1 MNEVVIPLKIQG
13 IAQMKA
19 ELRELK
25 GELANATDPAQMA
38 ALAQQA
44 GVLTDKI
51 KDTNEAVKVFA
62 SGSKFEQVSNGL
74 GGIQSSLMSLD
85 FEEAAEKSKVFATAL
100 GGIGKADIAKSIG
113 GITNMLGTL
122 SKAFIKLGVTILMN
136 PIFLIVAAVVAII
149 AVVALVLKSFG
160 VLDDVMNA
168 MMMPINAVINGFKA
182 LTDWLGISSHAAD
195 DNAEKVKA
203 ANEKAAASYERTQ
216 NSAIQSIDRQIN
228 EAKSLGK
235 STFDLELQKTYI
247 VQFYAKQRQE
257 GLRQE
262 LAAQYARGA
271 NASKA
276 EIQALKDKLEVENQ
290 LILNAVSSRKVMY
303 NTQYMDGLKKDK
315 KGDVKIEEPKPFK
328 EPKQPN
334 PPKQPKQKDTG
345 GEEIQKEI
353 DKARQANLD
362 ATLDAITVE
371 KNAVEAKYAELIAK
385 AVKYKKD
392 TSELEILRMNEIN
405 NINLKDAEAK
415 QKVIDEAKEKA
426 KEDAAAAIKLEDE
439 KYLEI
444 QRLTAAN
451 EQDKVKQLILTAD
464 YEKAVLL
471 AAFDEKVALLKEG
484 DPLLKQL
491 KTELETSLAD
501 ITKDAK
507 DKELAIVKETEEK
520 KRAEQ
525 LKTADAALDYAGQS
539 LSAIEGITNLAMENK
554 LKKVKKGSKEE
565 EALLRKQFQ
574 LNKSMQLAGAIVDA
588 GKAITASLASSP
600 IAIGP
605 VPNPAGIASLAF
617 AAVTSA
623 TNIAKIASTT
633 FTSGTAPSTNTP
645 TPSTTAVAP
654 SGGPSLFGQANTGSQ
669 VNAGGGSNNITV
681 TAVVSET
688 EITASQNHIN
698 NIQNNSVL

>member
-1 MNEVVIPLKIQG
+1 MNEVTIPLKIQG

-100 GGIGKADIAKSIG
+100 GSISKSDITKSLTGLTSTIGTMGKAF
-113 GITNMLGTL
+113 L
-122 SKAFIKLGVTILMN
+122 KLGAQILVN
-136 PIFLIVAAVVAII
+136 PFFYIPIIIVAIVAAI
-149 AVVALVLKSFG
+149 ALVLNSFG
-160 VLDDVMNA
+160 VLDDVLDALMAPVNA
-168 MMMPINAVINGFKA
+168 LIQEFKN
-182 LTDWLGISSHAAD
+182 LTDWLGLTQYAAEESAAKSAKAYED
-195 DNAEKVKA
+195 GAVKI
-203 ANEKAAASYERTQ
+203 NEATDLAT
-216 NSAIQSIDRQIN
+216 SAIDRQIA
-228 EAKSLGK
+228 EQKALGK
-235 STFDLELQKTYI
+235 NTYDLEVKRTYI
-247 VQFYAKQRQE
+247 VQWGANNRLKLAREAYYK
-257 GLRQE
+257 E
-262 LAAQYARGA
+262 LALGDAVDQEKLKKLKAQIA
-271 NASKA
+271 A
-276 EIQALKDKLEVENQ
+276 EDKL
-290 LILNAVSSRKVMY
+290 IKDSKSSRQVLINTKETEDNKPKKVE
-303 NTQYMDGLKKDK
+303 KPKA
-315 KGDVKIEEPKPFK
+315 EPKPK
-328 EPKQPN
+328 EKPAPKA
-334 PPKQPKQKDTG
+334 KDTG
-345 GEEIQKEI
+345 GAEIQKEI

-371 KNAVEAKYAELIAK
+371 KNAVEAKYTELIAK
-385 AVKYKKD
+385 AVKYKKNS
-392 TSELEILRMNEIN
+392 SELEILKMNEIN

-426 KEDAAAAIKLEDE
+426 KTDTAAAIKLEDE

-501 ITKDAK
+501 ITKEAK
-507 DKELAIVKETEEK
+507 DKEVAIVKEAEEK

-539 LSAIEGITNLAMENK
+539 ISAIEGIANLAMENK

-565 EALLRKQFQ
+565 EALLKKQFQ

-605 VPNPAGIASLAF
+605 IPNPAGIASLAF

-633 FTSGTAPSTNTP
+633 FTSGTAPSTDTP
-645 TPSTTAVAP
+645 PSITAVAP
-654 SGGPSLFGQANTGSQ
+654 SGGPNLFGQANTGSQ
-669 VNAGGGSNNITV
+669 VNAGGGTNNITV

>member
-25 GELANATDPAQMA
+25 GELANATDTATMTR
-38 ALAQQA
+38 LAEKA
-44 GVLTDKI
+44 GELTDKI
-51 KDTNEAVKVFA
+51 RDANDAVKVFA
-62 SGSKFEQVSNGL
+62 SGSKFEQVRNGIS
-74 GGIQSSLMSLD
+74 GIAESLASLD
-85 FEEAAEKSKVFATAL
+85 FEEAATKSLVFASAL
-100 GGIGKADIAKSIG
+100 ATINKADIAKSIM
-113 GITNMLGTL
+113 GIVSTVNTL

-149 AVVALVLKSFG
+149 AVIALVLNSFG
-160 VLDDVMNA
+160 VLDDVIDALMA
-168 MMMPINAVINGFKA
+168 PIYILIQGFKDM
-182 LTDWLGISSHAAD
+182 TDWLGLTAYAAEES
-195 DNAEKVKA
+195 AAKSAKA
-203 ANEKAAASYERTQ
+203 YEDGAVRINEATDLAT
-216 NSAIQSIDRQIN
+216 SAIDRQIA
-228 EAKSLGK
+228 EQKALGK
-235 STFDLELQKTYI
+235 NTYDLEVKRTYI
-247 VQFYAKQRQE
+247 VQWAANNRLKLAREAYYK
-257 GLRQE
+257 E
-262 LAAQYARGA
+262 LALGDAADQEKLKKLKAQIAAEDKLIKDSKSGRQVLI
-271 NASKA
+271 NTKFTEDNKPKKVDKPKA
-276 EIQALKDKLEVENQ
+276 EAK
-290 LILNAVSSRKVMY
+290 
-303 NTQYMDGLKKDK
+303 
-315 KGDVKIEEPKPFK
+315 PKATK
-328 EPKQPN
+328 EKPAPKA
-334 PPKQPKQKDTG
+334 KDTG

-362 ATLDAITVE
+362 STLDAITVE
-371 KNAVEAKYAELIAK
+371 KNAVEAKYTDLLAK

-392 TSELEILRMNEIN
+392 TSDLEILKKNEIN

-426 KEDAAAAIKLEDE
+426 KVDAAAAIKLEDE

-451 EQDKVKQLILTAD
+451 EKDKVKQLILTAD

-491 KTELETSLAD
+491 KTELETSLAN

-539 LSAIEGITNLAMENK
+539 ISAIEGITNLAMENK

-565 EALLRKQFQ
+565 EALLKKQFQ

-605 VPNPAGIASLAF
+605 IPNPAGIASLAF

-654 SGGPSLFGQANTGSQ
+654 SGGPNLFGQANTGSQ
-669 VNAGGGSNNITV
+669 VNAGGGTGQNITV
-681 TAVVSET
+681 TAIVSET

>member
-25 GELANATDPAQMA
+25 GELANATDPTQMA

-100 GGIGKADIAKSIG
+100 GTIGKADISKAIG
-113 GITNMLGTL
+113 GITSMIGTL

-149 AVVALVLKSFG
+149 AVIALVLDSFG
-160 VLDDVMNA
+160 VLDDVLDALMAPVNA
-168 MMMPINAVINGFKA
+168 LIQGFKD
-182 LTDWLGISSHAAD
+182 LTDWLGLTQHAAEES
-195 DNAEKVKA
+195 AEKSAKAYEKGSVKI
-203 ANEKAAASYERTQ
+203 NEATDLAT
-216 NSAIQSIDRQIN
+216 SAIDRQIA
-228 EAKSLGK
+228 EQKALGK
-235 STFDLELQKTYI
+235 NTYDLEVKRTYI
-247 VQFYAKQRQE
+247 VQWAANERLKLARAAYYK
-257 GLRQE
+257 E
-262 LAAQYARGA
+262 LALGDEADQEKLRKLKAQIA
-271 NASKA
+271 A
-276 EIQALKDKLEVENQ
+276 ENK
-290 LILNAVSSRKVMY
+290 LILDSKSGRQVLINTKVTAE
-303 NTQYMDGLKKDK
+303 NKP
-315 KGDVKIEEPKPFK
+315 VKEPKAPREPKPA
-328 EPKQPN
+328 
-334 PPKQPKQKDTG
+334 KQPKPKDTG
-345 GEEIQKEI
+345 GDEIQKEI
-353 DKARQANLD
+353 DKARQANID

-371 KNAVEAKYAELIAK
+371 TNAVEAKYAELIAK

-392 TSELEILRMNEIN
+392 TNELEILKMNELN
-405 NINLKDAEAK
+405 NIRYRE
-415 QKVIDEAKEKA
+415 KEKNEADA
-426 KEDAAAAIKLEDE
+426 KAKTEKDKADAAAAIKLEDE

-451 EQDKVKQLILTAD
+451 EQDKVKQLALTAD

-471 AAFDEKVALLKEG
+471 AAFDEKVALMKEG

-491 KTELETSLAD
+491 KTELETSLAN
-501 ITKDAK
+501 ITKEAK

-539 LSAIEGITNLAMENK
+539 ISAIEGITNLAMDNK

-565 EALLRKQFQ
+565 EALLKKQFQ

-633 FTSGTAPSTNTP
+633 FTSGTTPSTDTP
-645 TPSTTAVAP
+645 TPSITAVAP
-654 SGGPSLFGQANTGSQ
+654 SGPSLFGQANTGSQ

-681 TAVVSET
+681 TAIVSET

>member
-51 KDTNEAVKVFA
+51 KDTNEAVKVFS

-100 GGIGKADIAKSIG
+100 GTIGKADIAKSIS
-113 GITNMLGTL
+113 GITSMIGTL
-122 SKAFIKLGVTILMN
+122 SKSFIKLGVTILMN

-149 AVVALVLKSFG
+149 AVIALVLDSFG
-160 VLDDVMNA
+160 LLDDVLSFIMA
-168 MMMPINAVINGFKA
+168 PINALIDGFKA
-182 LTDWLGISSHAAD
+182 LTDWLGLTQYAAEEA
-195 DNAEKVKA
+195 AEKSAKA
-203 ANEKAAASYERTQ
+203 LEDGSERINNATDVVT
-216 NSAIQSIDRQIN
+216 SALDRQIA
-228 EAKSLGK
+228 EQQALGK
-235 STFDLELQKTYI
+235 NTYYLEIKRTQI
-247 VQFYAKQRQE
+247 VEAAAAERLRLARKAYRDQLALGDDADQE
-257 GLRQE
+257 KLKKMR
-262 LAAQYARGA
+262 AQIR
-271 NASKA
+271 
-276 EIQALKDKLEVENQ
+276 EENK
-290 LILNAVSSRKVMY
+290 LILDSISGRKVLV
-303 NTQYMDGLKKDK
+303 NTKATKEKEDKEKKDK
-315 KGDVKIEEPKPFK
+315 PKAEPKAKPT
-328 EPKQPN
+328 PKA
-334 PPKQPKQKDTG
+334 KDTG
-345 GEEIQKEI
+345 GDEIQKEI
-353 DKARQANLD
+353 DKAREANLN

-371 KNAVEAKYAELIAK
+371 KNAVEAKYAELLTKAK
-385 AVKYKKD
+385 KYGKD

-405 NINLKDAEAK
+405 NIDLKERDKKNADDKAAVAAKKAE
-415 QKVIDEAKEKA
+415 V
-426 KEDAAAAIKLEDE
+426 AAAIKLEDE

-444 QRLTAAN
+444 QRITAAN
-451 EQDKVKQLILTAD
+451 EKDKVKQLILTAD

-491 KTELETSLAD
+491 KTELETSLAN

-539 LSAIEGITNLAMENK
+539 ISAIEGITNLAMENK

-565 EALLRKQFQ
+565 EALLKKQFQ

-605 VPNPAGIASLAF
+605 IPNPAGIASLAF

-633 FTSGTAPSTNTP
+633 FTSSTNSSSNP

-654 SGGPSLFGQANTGSQ
+654 SGGPNLFGQANTGSQ
-669 VNAGGGSNNITV
+669 VNAGGGTNNITV

-688 EITASQNHIN
+688 EITSSQNHIN

>member
-25 GELANATDPAQMA
+25 GSIASATDPAQMT

-44 GVLTDKI
+44 GVLSDRI
-51 KDTNEAVKVFA
+51 KDANEAVSVFA

-100 GGIGKADIAKSIG
+100 GGIGKADIGKAIG
-113 GITNMLGTL
+113 GITSMIGTL
-122 SKAFIKLGVTILMN
+122 SKAFIKLGITILMN

-149 AVVALVLKSFG
+149 AVIALVLKSFG
-160 VLDDVMNA
+160 VLDDVINA
-168 MMMPINAVINGFKA
+168 MMMPINALIAGFKA
-182 LTDWLGISSHAAD
+182 LTDWLGLTQYAAEES
-195 DNAEKVKA
+195 AAKSAKA
-203 ANEKAAASYERTQ
+203 YEEGSKKINEATDVVT
-216 NSAIQSIDRQIN
+216 SALDRQIA
-228 EAKSLGK
+228 EQKALGK
-235 STFDLELQKTYI
+235 NTYDLEVKRTYI
-247 VQFYAKQRQE
+247 VQWGANERLKLARAAYFK
-257 GLRQE
+257 E
-262 LAAQYARGA
+262 LALGGEADQKKLA
-271 NASKA
+271 
-276 EIQALKDKLEVENQ
+276 ALKAQIAAENK
-290 LILNAVSSRKVMY
+290 LILDSKSGRQVLI
-303 NTQYMDGLKKDK
+303 NTKETADNKPKPMPKPKP
-315 KGDVKIEEPKPFK
+315 EPKPK
-328 EPKQPN
+328 REPKA
-334 PPKQPKQKDTG
+334 KDTG
-345 GEEIQKEI
+345 GDEIQKEI
-353 DKARQANLD
+353 DKARQANID

-371 KNAVEAKYAELIAK
+371 KNAVEAKYIDLIAK
-385 AVKYKKD
+385 AKKYKKD
-392 TSELEILRMNEIN
+392 TNDLEILRLNELN
-405 NINLKDAEAK
+405 NINKKEEEKKDADKKTE
-415 QKVIDEAKEKA
+415 DEAKKA
-426 KEDAAAAIKLEDE
+426 EIAAKKVEVAEAIKLEDA

-444 QRLTAAN
+444 QRLIAAN

-491 KTELETSLAD
+491 KIELETSLAN

-507 DKELAIVKETEEK
+507 DKEVAIVKEAEEK

-539 LSAIEGITNLAMENK
+539 ISAIEGITNLAMENK

-565 EALLRKQFQ
+565 EALLKKQFQ

-605 VPNPAGIASLAF
+605 IPNPAGIASLAF

-669 VNAGGGSNNITV
+669 VNAGGGTNNITV
-681 TAVVSET
+681 TAIVSET

>member
-100 GGIGKADIAKSIG
+100 GTIGKADISKAIS
-113 GITNMLGTL
+113 GITTMIGTL

-149 AVVALVLKSFG
+149 AVIALVLDSFG
-160 VLDDVMNA
+160 VLDDVINFLMI
-168 MMMPINAVINGFKA
+168 PINALIQGFKN
-182 LTDWLGISSHAAD
+182 LTDWLGLTQHAAEES
-195 DNAEKVKA
+195 AEKSAKA
-203 ANEKAAASYERTQ
+203 YEEGSAKINEATDLAT
-216 NSAIQSIDRQIN
+216 SAIDRQIA
-228 EAKSLGK
+228 EQKALGK
-235 STFDLELQKTYI
+235 NTYDLEVKRTYI
-247 VQFYAKQRQE
+247 VQWAANERLKLARVAYYR
-257 GLRQE
+257 E
-262 LAAQYARGA
+262 LALGDEADQEKLKKLRAQIA
-271 NASKA
+271 A
-276 EIQALKDKLEVENQ
+276 ENK
-290 LILNAVSSRKVMY
+290 LILDSKSGRQVLI
-303 NTQYMDGLKKDK
+303 NTKLTEENKP
-315 KGDVKIEEPKPFK
+315 VKEPKAPREPKPA
-328 EPKQPN
+328 
-334 PPKQPKQKDTG
+334 KQPKAKDTG
-345 GEEIQKEI
+345 GDEIQKEI
-353 DKARQANLD
+353 DKARQANID

-371 KNAVEAKYAELIAK
+371 KNAVEAKYTDLIAK

-392 TSELEILRMNEIN
+392 TKELEILKMNELN
-405 NINLKDAEAK
+405 NINLKDAAAK
-415 QKVIDEAKEKA
+415 QVIEDAKKEKA
-426 KEDAAAAIKLEDE
+426 KTDAAEAIKLEDA

-444 QRLTAAN
+444 KKITAAN
-451 EQDKVKQLILTAD
+451 EQDKVKQLALNAD
-464 YEKAVLL
+464 YEISVLQ
-471 AAFDEKVALLKEG
+471 AAYDEKVANLKEG
-484 DPLLKQL
+484 DALLIQL
-491 KTELETSLAD
+491 TKELSTSTAQ
-501 ITKDAK
+501 ITKEAK
-507 DKELAIVKETEEK
+507 DKEVEIVKEAEEK

-525 LKTADAALDYAGQS
+525 FKTADAALDYASQS
-539 LSAIEGITNLAMENK
+539 ISAIEGITNLAMENK

-565 EALLRKQFQ
+565 EALLKKQFQ

-605 VPNPAGIASLAF
+605 IPNPAGIASLAF

-633 FTSGTAPSTNTP
+633 FTSGT
-645 TPSTTAVAP
+645 TPSTDTPPPSITAVAP
-654 SGGPSLFGQANTGSQ
+654 SGAPNLFGQANTGSQ
-669 VNAGGGSNNITV
+669 VNAGDSTSNNITV

>member
-1 MNEVVIPLKIQG
+1 MNEVVIPLKLSG
-13 IAQMKA
+13 VAALKA
-19 ELRELK
+19 ELKDLK
-25 GELANATDPAQMA
+25 NQMA
-38 ALAQQA
+38 DAANPEAFTALADRA
-44 GVLTDKI
+44 GDVTKKI
-51 KDTNEAVKVFA
+51 NSINSAVSEFKR
-62 SGSKFEQVSNGL
+62 GSNLDQVSASFERMSQAIMYMDFSAAAKESANFKQAIGALKPEDLTKKFKDFATTIKNL
-74 GGIQSSLMSLD
+74 GG
-85 FEEAAEKSKVFATAL
+85 
-100 GGIGKADIAKSIG
+100 
-113 GITNMLGTL
+113 
-122 SKAFIKLGVTILMN
+122 AFLKLGMTILMN

-149 AVVALVLKSFG
+149 AVIALVLKSFG
-160 VLDDVMNA
+160 VLDDVIDTLMIPVNA
-168 MMMPINAVINGFKA
+168 LIQGFKD
-182 LTDWLGISSHAAD
+182 LTDWLGLTQYAAEES
-195 DNAEKVKA
+195 AEKSAKA
-203 ANEKAAASYERTQ
+203 FEEGSVRINEATDL
-216 NSAIQSIDRQIN
+216 NTSALDRQIA
-228 EAKSLGK
+228 EQKALGK
-235 STFDLELQKTYI
+235 NTFDLEVKRTWI
-247 VQFYAKQRQE
+247 VQWGAKQRLQLARE
-257 GLRQE
+257 AYYKE
-262 LAAQYARGA
+262 LALGDAVDQEKLKKLKAQIAEENKLILDSKSGRQVLL
-271 NASKA
+271 NAKFTEDNKPKKVEKPKA
-276 EIQALKDKLEVENQ
+276 ETKA
-290 LILNAVSSRKVMY
+290 
-303 NTQYMDGLKKDK
+303 
-315 KGDVKIEEPKPFK
+315 PKAKPA
-328 EPKQPN
+328 PKA
-334 PPKQPKQKDTG
+334 KDTG

-371 KNAVEAKYAELIAK
+371 KNAVEAKYADLIAK
-385 AVKYKKD
+385 AKKYKKD
-392 TSELEILRMNEIN
+392 TSELEILKMNELN
-405 NINLKDAEAK
+405 NINVKERDRIDADIKAK
-415 QKVIDEAKEKA
+415 DEAKKA
-426 KEDAAAAIKLEDE
+426 EVAAKKAEVAAAIKLEDE

-451 EQDKVKQLILTAD
+451 EKDKVKQLILTAD

-491 KTELETSLAD
+491 KTELETSLAN
-501 ITKDAK
+501 ITKEAK

-539 LSAIEGITNLAMENK
+539 ISAIEGITNLAMENK

-565 EALLRKQFQ
+565 EALLKKQFQ

-605 VPNPAGIASLAF
+605 IPNPAGIASLAF

-654 SGGPSLFGQANTGSQ
+654 SGGPNLFGQANTGSQ
-669 VNAGGGSNNITV
+669 VNAGGSTNNITV
-681 TAVVSET
+681 TAIVSET

>member
-44 GVLTDKI
+44 GVLSDKI

-85 FEEAAEKSKVFATAL
+85 FEEAAEKSKTFASAL
-100 GGIGKADIAKSIG
+100 GTIGKADIAKSIS
-113 GITNMLGTL
+113 GITSMLGTL

-149 AVVALVLKSFG
+149 AVIALVLDSFG
-160 VLDDVMNA
+160 LLDDVLSFIMT
-168 MMMPINAVINGFKA
+168 PINALIDGFKA
-182 LTDWLGISSHAAD
+182 LTDWLGLTQYAAEEA
-195 DNAEKVKA
+195 AEKSAKA
-203 ANEKAAASYERTQ
+203 FEEGSERINEATDL
-216 NSAIQSIDRQIN
+216 NTSAIDRQIA
-228 EAKSLGK
+228 EQKALGK
-235 STFDLELQKTYI
+235 NTYDLEVKRTWI
-247 VQFYAKQRQE
+247 VQWGASQRLQ
-257 GLRQE
+257 LARDAYSKE
-262 LAAQYARGA
+262 LALGDSADQEKLKKLKAQIA
-271 NASKA
+271 A
-276 EIQALKDKLEVENQ
+276 ENK
-290 LILNAVSSRKVMY
+290 LILDSKSNRQVLI
-303 NTQYMDGLKKDK
+303 NTKFTEDNKPKKEEK
-315 KGDVKIEEPKPFK
+315 PKTVKESKPARTPKA
-328 EPKQPN
+328 
-334 PPKQPKQKDTG
+334 KDTG
-345 GEEIQKEI
+345 GDEIQKEI
-353 DKARQANLD
+353 DKARQANID

-371 KNAVEAKYAELIAK
+371 KNAVEAKYADLIAK

-392 TSELEILRMNEIN
+392 TNELEILRMNEIN
-405 NINLKDAEAK
+405 NINNKEAERIRLEKEAK
-415 QKVIDEAKEKA
+415 DKKD
-426 KEDAAAAIKLEDE
+426 KEDVAAAIKLEDE

-501 ITKDAK
+501 ITKEAK
-507 DKELAIVKETEEK
+507 DKELAIVKEAEEK

-539 LSAIEGITNLAMENK
+539 ISAIEGITNLAMENK

-565 EALLRKQFQ
+565 EALLKKQFQ

-654 SGGPSLFGQANTGSQ
+654 SGPSLFGQANTGSQ
-669 VNAGGGSNNITV
+669 VNAGGGTNNITV
-681 TAVVSET
+681 KAVVSET
-688 EITASQNHIN
+688 EITSSQNHIN

>member
-25 GELANATDPAQMA
+25 GELANATDPAQMV

-44 GVLTDKI
+44 GVLTDRI
-51 KDTNEAVKVFA
+51 NDANEAISVFA

-74 GGIQSSLMSLD
+74 GGIKSSLMSLD
-85 FEEAAEKSKVFATAL
+85 FEEAAEKSEVFATAL
-100 GGIGKADIAKSIG
+100 GSIGKVDIAKSIS
-113 GITNMLGTL
+113 GITSMLGTL

-149 AVVALVLKSFG
+149 AVVALVLDSFG
-160 VLDDVMNA
+160 YLDDVIDALMIPVNA
-168 MMMPINAVINGFKA
+168 LIQGFKD
-182 LTDWLGISSHAAD
+182 LTDWLGLTQYAAEES
-195 DNAEKVKA
+195 AEKSAKA
-203 ANEKAAASYERTQ
+203 FEEGSVRINEATDL
-216 NSAIQSIDRQIN
+216 NTSALDRQIA
-228 EAKSLGK
+228 EQKALGK
-235 STFDLELQKTYI
+235 NTFDLEVKRTWI
-247 VQFYAKQRQE
+247 VQWGAKQRLQLARE
-257 GLRQE
+257 AYYKE
-262 LAAQYARGA
+262 LALGDAADQEKLKKLKAQIA
-271 NASKA
+271 A
-276 EIQALKDKLEVENQ
+276 ENK
-290 LILNAVSSRKVMY
+290 LILDSKSSRQVLL
-303 NTQYMDGLKKDK
+303 NTKFTEDNKPKKEEK
-315 KGDVKIEEPKPFK
+315 PKTVKEPKAPREPKPAK
-328 EPKQPN
+328 TPKP
-334 PPKQPKQKDTG
+334 KDTG
-345 GEEIQKEI
+345 GDEIQKEI

-385 AVKYKKD
+385 AKKYGKD
-392 TSELEILRMNEIN
+392 TNELEILRMNEIN
-405 NINLKDAEAK
+405 NINLKEAERIRLENDAK
-415 QKVIDEAKEKA
+415 ILKA

-451 EQDKVKQLILTAD
+451 EKDKVKQLILTAD

-491 KTELETSLAD
+491 KIELETSLAN

-525 LKTADAALDYAGQS
+525 LKTAEASLNYAGQS
-539 LSAIEGITNLAMENK
+539 ISAIEGITNLAMDNK

-565 EALLRKQFQ
+565 EALLKKQFQ

-588 GKAITASLASSP
+588 GKAITATLSASP
-600 IAIGP
+600 LTVLG
-605 VPNPAGIASLAF
+605 VPNPGAIAALAF
-617 AAVTSA
+617 TAVTSA

-633 FTSGTAPSTNTP
+633 FTSSTNSSSNP

-669 VNAGGGSNNITV
+669 VNAGGGTNNITV

-698 NIQNNSVL
+698 NIKNNSVL

>member
-25 GELANATDPAQMA
+25 GELANATDTATMSR
-38 ALAQQA
+38 LAEKA
-44 GVLTDKI
+44 GELTDKI
-51 KDTNEAVKVFA
+51 NDANDAVNVFA
-62 SGSKFEQVSNGL
+62 TGSKFERIANSFA
-74 GGIQSSLMSLD
+74 GIRSSIASLD
-85 FEEAAEKSKVFATAL
+85 FEEAAAKALVFSAALATVNIEDVKK
-100 GGIGKADIAKSIG
+100 GFKNFTD
-113 GITNMLGTL
+113 MLGTL
-122 SKAFIKLGVTILMN
+122 GKAFAKLGKTILMH
-136 PIFLIVAAVVAII
+136 PIFLVVAVVAAII
-149 AVVALVLKSFG
+149 AVVALVLESFG
-160 VLDDVMNA
+160 YLDDVIAALMIPVNA
-168 MMMPINAVINGFKA
+168 LIQGFKD
-182 LTDWLGISSHAAD
+182 LTDWLGLTQYAAED
-195 DNAEKVKA
+195 SAAKSAKA
-203 ANEKAAASYERTQ
+203 YEEGSVRINEATDVVT
-216 NSAIQSIDRQIN
+216 SALDRQIA
-228 EAKSLGK
+228 EQKALGK
-235 STFDLELQKTYI
+235 NTYDLEVKRTYI
-247 VQFYAKQRQE
+247 VQWAANNRLKLAREAYYK
-257 GLRQE
+257 E
-262 LAAQYARGA
+262 LALGDEADQEKLKKLKAQIA
-271 NASKA
+271 A
-276 EIQALKDKLEVENQ
+276 EDKLIKDSKSGRQVLINTKLTEEN
-290 LILNAVSSRKVMY
+290 KP
-303 NTQYMDGLKKDK
+303 KKIDK
-315 KGDVKIEEPKPFK
+315 PKAEPKPKAAPK
-328 EPKQPN
+328 EKA
-334 PPKQPKQKDTG
+334 PPKAKDTG
-345 GEEIQKEI
+345 GDEIQKEI

-371 KNAVEAKYAELIAK
+371 KNAVEAKYAELLAK
-385 AVKYKKD
+385 AKKYKKD
-392 TSELEILRMNEIN
+392 TNELEILRLNELN
-405 NINLKDAEAK
+405 NIDLKDAAAK
-415 QKVIDEAKEKA
+415 QVIEDAKKEKA
-426 KEDAAAAIKLEDE
+426 KTDAAAAIKLEDA

-444 QRLTAAN
+444 QKLTAAN
-451 EQDKVKQLILTAD
+451 EQNKIKQLGLTAD

-491 KTELETSLAD
+491 KTELETSLAN

-507 DKELAIVKETEEK
+507 DKEVAIVKEAEEK

-539 LSAIEGITNLAMENK
+539 ISAIEGITNLAMENK

-565 EALLRKQFQ
+565 EALLKKQFQ

-605 VPNPAGIASLAF
+605 IPNPAGIASLAF

-633 FTSGTAPSTNTP
+633 FTSSTNSSSNP

-654 SGGPSLFGQANTGSQ
+654 SGGPNLFGQANTGSQ
-669 VNAGGGSNNITV
+669 VNAGGGTGQNITV
-681 TAVVSET
+681 TAIVSET

>member
-51 KDTNEAVKVFA
+51 KDTNEAVKVFS

-100 GGIGKADIAKSIG
+100 GTIGKADIAKSIS
-113 GITNMLGTL
+113 GISSMIGTL
-122 SKAFIKLGVTILMN
+122 SKSFIKLGVTILMN

-149 AVVALVLKSFG
+149 AVIALVLDSFG
-160 VLDDVMNA
+160 LLDDVLSFIMA
-168 MMMPINAVINGFKA
+168 PINALIDGFKA
-182 LTDWLGISSHAAD
+182 LTDWLGLTQYAAEEA
-195 DNAEKVKA
+195 AEKSAKA
-203 ANEKAAASYERTQ
+203 LEDGSERINNATDVVT
-216 NSAIQSIDRQIN
+216 SALDRQIA
-228 EAKSLGK
+228 EQQALGK
-235 STFDLELQKTYI
+235 NTYYLEIKRTQI
-247 VQFYAKQRQE
+247 VEAAAAERLRLARKAYRDQLALGDDADQE
-257 GLRQE
+257 KLKKMR
-262 LAAQYARGA
+262 AQIR
-271 NASKA
+271 
-276 EIQALKDKLEVENQ
+276 EENK
-290 LILNAVSSRKVMY
+290 LILDSISGRKVLV
-303 NTQYMDGLKKDK
+303 NTKATKEKEDKEKKDK
-315 KGDVKIEEPKPFK
+315 PKAEPKAKPT
-328 EPKQPN
+328 PKA
-334 PPKQPKQKDTG
+334 KDTG
-345 GEEIQKEI
+345 GDEIQKEI
-353 DKARQANLD
+353 DKAREANLN

-385 AVKYKKD
+385 AKKYGKD

-405 NINLKDAEAK
+405 NINLKDAADIK
-415 QKVIDEAKEKA
+415 S
-426 KEDAAAAIKLEDE
+426 KEDAKKAKVKEDTAAAIKLEDE

-444 QRLTAAN
+444 QRITAAN
-451 EQDKVKQLILTAD
+451 EKDKVKQLILTAD

-491 KTELETSLAD
+491 KTELETSLAN
-501 ITKDAK
+501 ITKEAK

-525 LKTADAALDYAGQS
+525 LKTADAALNYATQS
-539 LSAIEGITNLAMENK
+539 LSAIEGISNLAMENK

-605 VPNPAGIASLAF
+605 IPNPAGIASLAF

-633 FTSGTAPSTNTP
+633 FTSSTDSSSTP

-654 SGGPSLFGQANTGSQ
+654 SGGPNLFGQANTGSQ

-688 EITASQNHIN
+688 EITSSQNHIN

>member
-100 GGIGKADIAKSIG
+100 GTIGKADISKAIG
-113 GITNMLGTL
+113 GITTMIGTL

-149 AVVALVLKSFG
+149 AVIALVLDSFG
-160 VLDDVMNA
+160 VLDDVLNA
-168 MMMPINAVINGFKA
+168 LMAPVNALIQGFKN
-182 LTDWLGISSHAAD
+182 LTDWLGLTQHAAEES
-195 DNAEKVKA
+195 AEKSAKAYEEGSVKI
-203 ANEKAAASYERTQ
+203 NEATDLAT
-216 NSAIQSIDRQIN
+216 SAIDRQIA
-228 EAKSLGK
+228 EQKALGK
-235 STFDLELQKTYI
+235 NTYDLEVKRTYI
-247 VQFYAKQRQE
+247 VQWAANERLKLARAAYYR
-257 GLRQE
+257 E
-262 LAAQYARGA
+262 LALGDEADREKLKKLRAQIA
-271 NASKA
+271 A
-276 EIQALKDKLEVENQ
+276 ENK
-290 LILNAVSSRKVMY
+290 LILDSKSGRQVLI
-303 NTQYMDGLKKDK
+303 NTKLTDDNKPVRDK
-315 KGDVKIEEPKPFK
+315 PVRDKPVR
-328 EPKQPN
+328 
-334 PPKQPKQKDTG
+334 QPKAKDTG
-345 GEEIQKEI
+345 GDEIQKEI
-353 DKARQANLD
+353 DKARQANID

-371 KNAVEAKYAELIAK
+371 KNAVEAKYAELLAK

-392 TSELEILRMNEIN
+392 TKELEIAKLNEIK
-405 NINLKDAEAK
+405 NIDKKKEAAD
-415 QKVIDEAKEKA
+415 KVIEDAKTEKA
-426 KEDAAAAIKLEDE
+426 KTDAAAAIKLEDE

-444 QRLTAAN
+444 KKITAAN
-451 EQDKVKQLILTAD
+451 EQDKVKQLALNAD
-464 YEKAVLL
+464 YEISVLQ
-471 AAFDEKVALLKEG
+471 AAYDEKVANLKEG
-484 DPLLKQL
+484 DALLIQL
-491 KTELETSLAD
+491 TKELSTSTAQ
-501 ITKDAK
+501 ITKEAK
-507 DKELAIVKETEEK
+507 DKEVEIVKEAEEK

-525 LKTADAALDYAGQS
+525 FKTANAALDYAGQS
-539 LSAIEGITNLAMENK
+539 ISAIEGITNLAMDNK

-565 EALLRKQFQ
+565 EALLKKQFQ

-588 GKAITASLASSP
+588 GKAITASLSASP
-600 IAIGP
+600 LTVLG
-605 VPNPAGIASLAF
+605 VPNPGAIAALAF
-617 AAVTSA
+617 TAVTSA

-633 FTSGTAPSTNTP
+633 FTSGTTPSTDTP
-645 TPSTTAVAP
+645 TPSITAVAP

-669 VNAGGGSNNITV
+669 VNAGGGTNNITV
-681 TAVVSET
+681 TAIVSET

-698 NIQNNSVL
+698 NIQQNSVL

>member
-44 GVLTDKI
+44 GVLTDRI

-100 GGIGKADIAKSIG
+100 GTIGKADISKAIG
-113 GITNMLGTL
+113 GITSMIGTL

-149 AVVALVLKSFG
+149 AVIALVLDSFG
-160 VLDDVMNA
+160 VLDDVLDALMAPVNA
-168 MMMPINAVINGFKA
+168 LIQEFKN
-182 LTDWLGISSHAAD
+182 LTDWLGLTQYAAEES
-195 DNAEKVKA
+195 AAKSAKA
-203 ANEKAAASYERTQ
+203 YEEGSVRINEATDVVT
-216 NSAIQSIDRQIN
+216 SALDRQIA
-228 EAKSLGK
+228 EQKALGK
-235 STFDLELQKTYI
+235 NTYELEVKRTYI
-247 VQFYAKQRQE
+247 VQWAANERLKLARAAYFK
-257 GLRQE
+257 E
-262 LAAQYARGA
+262 LALGDAADQEKLKKMKAQIA
-271 NASKA
+271 A
-276 EIQALKDKLEVENQ
+276 ENK
-290 LILNAVSSRKVMY
+290 LILDSKSGRQVLI
-303 NTQYMDGLKKDK
+303 NTKETADNKPKPISK
-315 KGDVKIEEPKPFK
+315 PKAEPKPA
-328 EPKQPN
+328 
-334 PPKQPKQKDTG
+334 KQPKAKDTG
-345 GEEIQKEI
+345 GDEIQKEI
-353 DKARQANLD
+353 DKARQANID

-371 KNAVEAKYAELIAK
+371 KNAVEAKYIDLIAK
-385 AVKYKKD
+385 AKKYKKD
-392 TSELEILRMNEIN
+392 TNELEILRLNELN
-405 NINLKDAEAK
+405 NINKKEEEKKDADKKTE
-415 QKVIDEAKEKA
+415 DEAKKA
-426 KEDAAAAIKLEDE
+426 EIAAKKVEVAEAIKLEDA

-491 KTELETSLAD
+491 KTELETSLAN
-501 ITKDAK
+501 ITKEAK
-507 DKELAIVKETEEK
+507 DKEVAITKEAEEK

-539 LSAIEGITNLAMENK
+539 ISAIEGISNLAMENK

-654 SGGPSLFGQANTGSQ
+654 SGGPNLFGQANTGSQ
-669 VNAGGGSNNITV
+669 VNAGDTNSNNITV
-681 TAVVSET
+681 TAIVSET

>member
-25 GELANATDPAQMA
+25 GEIASATDPAQMA

-44 GVLTDKI
+44 GVLSDKI
-51 KDTNEAVKVFA
+51 KDANDAVAVFA
-62 SGSKFEQVSNGL
+62 SGSKFEQVSNGI

-100 GGIGKADIAKSIG
+100 GTIGKADIGKAIS
-113 GITNMLGTL
+113 GITSMIGTL

-149 AVVALVLKSFG
+149 AVVALVLDSFG
-160 VLDDVMNA
+160 VLDDVINFLMIPVNA
-168 MMMPINAVINGFKA
+168 LIAGFKE
-182 LTDWLGISSHAAD
+182 LTDWLGLTQYAAEES
-195 DNAEKVKA
+195 AEKSAKA
-203 ANEKAAASYERTQ
+203 YEDGAAKINEATDLATS
-216 NSAIQSIDRQIN
+216 SIDRQIA
-228 EAKSLGK
+228 EQKALGK
-235 STFDLELQKTYI
+235 NTYDLEVKRTWI
-247 VQFYAKQRQE
+247 VQWAANERLKLARAAYYR
-257 GLRQE
+257 E
-262 LAAQYARGA
+262 LALGDEADQKKLAALRAQIA
-271 NASKA
+271 A
-276 EIQALKDKLEVENQ
+276 ENK
-290 LILNAVSSRKVMY
+290 LILDSKSGRQVLI
-303 NTQYMDGLKKDK
+303 NTKLTDENKP
-315 KGDVKIEEPKPFK
+315 VKEPRAPREPKA
-328 EPKQPN
+328 PKA
-334 PPKQPKQKDTG
+334 PKQKDTG
-345 GEEIQKEI
+345 GDEIQKEI
-353 DKARQANLD
+353 DKARQANID

-371 KNAVEAKYAELIAK
+371 KNAVEAKYADLIAK

-392 TSELEILRMNEIN
+392 SSELEILKMNELN
-405 NINLKDAEAK
+405 NINNKEAERIRLEKEAK
-415 QKVIDEAKEKA
+415 VKQD
-426 KEDAAAAIKLEDE
+426 KEDVAAAIKLEDE

-444 QRLTAAN
+444 LKLTAAN
-451 EQDKVKQLILTAD
+451 EQDKVKQLILSAD

-501 ITKDAK
+501 ITKEAK
-507 DKELAIVKETEEK
+507 DKEVAIVKEAEEK

-539 LSAIEGITNLAMENK
+539 ISAIEGITNLAMENK

-565 EALLRKQFQ
+565 EALLKKQFQ

-633 FTSGTAPSTNTP
+633 FTSGTAPSTDTP
-645 TPSTTAVAP
+645 PPSTTAVAP
-654 SGGPSLFGQANTGSQ
+654 SGPSLFGQANTGSQ
-669 VNAGGGSNNITV
+669 VNAGGGTGQNITV

>member
-100 GGIGKADIAKSIG
+100 GSISKADIAKSIG
-113 GITNMLGTL
+113 GITSMIGTL

-216 NSAIQSIDRQIN
+216 NTAIQSIDRQIN

-235 STFDLELQKTYI
+235 STFDLELKKTYI

-315 KGDVKIEEPKPFK
+315 KSDVKIEEPKPFK
-328 EPKQPN
+328 APKFKEPKPV
-334 PPKQPKQKDTG
+334 KQKDTG

-451 EQDKVKQLILTAD
+451 EQDKVKQLALNAD
-464 YEKAVLL
+464 YEISVLQ
-471 AAFDEKVALLKEG
+471 AAYDEKVANLKEG
-484 DPLLKQL
+484 DALLIQL
-491 KTELETSLAD
+491 TKELSISTAQ
-501 ITKDAK
+501 ITKEAK
-507 DKELAIVKETEEK
+507 DKEVAIVKEAEEK

-525 LKTADAALDYAGQS
+525 LKTADAALDYATQS

-645 TPSTTAVAP
+645 PPSTTAVAP
-654 SGGPSLFGQANTGSQ
+654 SGGPNLFGQANTGSQ
-669 VNAGGGSNNITV
+669 VNAGGGTNNITV

>member
-44 GVLTDKI
+44 GVLSDKI

-85 FEEAAEKSKVFATAL
+85 FEEAAEKSKTFASAL
-100 GGIGKADIAKSIG
+100 GTIGKADIAKSIS
-113 GITNMLGTL
+113 GITSMLGTL

-149 AVVALVLKSFG
+149 AVIALVLDSFG
-160 VLDDVMNA
+160 LLDDVLSFIMT
-168 MMMPINAVINGFKA
+168 PINALIDGFKA
-182 LTDWLGISSHAAD
+182 LTDWLGLTQYAAEEA
-195 DNAEKVKA
+195 AEKSAKA
-203 ANEKAAASYERTQ
+203 LEDGSERINIATDVVT
-216 NSAIQSIDRQIN
+216 SALDRQIA
-228 EAKSLGK
+228 EQKALGK
-235 STFDLELQKTYI
+235 NTYWLEIKRTQI
-247 VQFYAKQRQE
+247 VEAAAAERLRLARKAYRDQLALGDDADQE
-257 GLRQE
+257 KLKKMR
-262 LAAQYARGA
+262 AQIR
-271 NASKA
+271 
-276 EIQALKDKLEVENQ
+276 EENK
-290 LILNAVSSRKVMY
+290 LILDSISGRKVLV
-303 NTQYMDGLKKDK
+303 NTKTTKEKEDKEKKDK
-315 KGDVKIEEPKPFK
+315 PKAEPKAKPT
-328 EPKQPN
+328 PKA
-334 PPKQPKQKDTG
+334 KDTG
-345 GEEIQKEI
+345 GDEIQKEI
-353 DKARQANLD
+353 DKAREANLN

-385 AVKYKKD
+385 AKKYGKD

-405 NINLKDAEAK
+405 NINLKDAADIKSKEDAK
-415 QKVIDEAKEKA
+415 KAKA

-444 QRLTAAN
+444 QRITAAN
-451 EQDKVKQLILTAD
+451 EKDKVKQLILTAD

-491 KTELETSLAD
+491 KTELETSLAN
-501 ITKDAK
+501 ITKEAK

-525 LKTADAALDYAGQS
+525 LKTADAALNYATQS

-565 EALLRKQFQ
+565 EALLKKQFQ

-605 VPNPAGIASLAF
+605 IPNPAGIASLAF

-633 FTSGTAPSTNTP
+633 FTSSTAPSTDTP

-669 VNAGGGSNNITV
+669 VNAGGGTNNITV

-688 EITASQNHIN
+688 EITSSQNHIN

>member
-38 ALAQQA
+38 ALAQKA
-44 GVLTDKI
+44 GVLTDNI
-51 KDTNEAVKVFA
+51 RDANDAVKVFA
-62 SGSKFEQVSNGL
+62 SGSKFEQVRNGIS
-74 GGIQSSLMSLD
+74 GIADSLASLD
-85 FEEAAEKSKVFATAL
+85 FEEAATKSLVFASAL
-100 GGIGKADIAKSIG
+100 GTINKADIAKSIG
-113 GITNMLGTL
+113 GITTMIGTL
-122 SKAFIKLGVTILMN
+122 SKAFMKLGATILMN

-149 AVVALVLKSFG
+149 AVIALVLNSFG
-160 VLDDVMNA
+160 VLDEVIDALMA
-168 MMMPINAVINGFKA
+168 PIYALIQGFKDM
-182 LTDWLGISSHAAD
+182 TDWLGLTSYAAQD
-195 DNAEKVKA
+195 SAAKSAKAYEEGSVRINEATDVVTSALDRQIAEQKALGKNTYDLEVKRTYIVQWAANNRLKLARDAYYKELALGDEADQEKLKKLKAQIAAEDKLIKDSKSGRQVLINTKLTEDNKPKKIDKPAPEPKVKA
-203 ANEKAAASYERTQ
+203 APKEKA
-216 NSAIQSIDRQIN
+216 
-228 EAKSLGK
+228 
-235 STFDLELQKTYI
+235 
-247 VQFYAKQRQE
+247 
-257 GLRQE
+257 
-262 LAAQYARGA
+262 
-271 NASKA
+271 
-276 EIQALKDKLEVENQ
+276 
-290 LILNAVSSRKVMY
+290 
-303 NTQYMDGLKKDK
+303 
-315 KGDVKIEEPKPFK
+315 
-328 EPKQPN
+328 
-334 PPKQPKQKDTG
+334 PPKAKDTG
-345 GEEIQKEI
+345 GAEIQKEI

-371 KNAVEAKYAELIAK
+371 KNAVEAKYADLIAK
-385 AVKYKKD
+385 AKKYKKD
-392 TSELEILRMNEIN
+392 TNELEILRLNELN
-405 NINLKDAEAK
+405 NIIVRERDKNDADKKAEVAAK
-415 QKVIDEAKEKA
+415 KA
-426 KEDAAAAIKLEDE
+426 EVAAAIKLEDE

-491 KTELETSLAD
+491 KTELETSLAN
-501 ITKDAK
+501 ITKEAK
-507 DKELAIVKETEEK
+507 DKEVAIVKEAEEK

-539 LSAIEGITNLAMENK
+539 ISAIEGITNLAMDNK

-565 EALLRKQFQ
+565 EALLKKQFQ

-605 VPNPAGIASLAF
+605 IPNPAGIASLAF
-617 AAVTSA
+617 AAITSA

-633 FTSGTAPSTNTP
+633 FTSSTNSSSNP

-669 VNAGGGSNNITV
+669 VNAGGNTNNITV

>member
-100 GGIGKADIAKSIG
+100 GSIGKADIAKSIG
-113 GITNMLGTL
+113 GITSMIGTL

-160 VLDDVMNA
+160 VLDDVLNA
-168 MMMPINAVINGFKA
+168 LMMPINALIQGFKN
-182 LTDWLGISSHAAD
+182 LTDWLGLTQYAAEES
-195 DNAEKVKA
+195 AEKTAKA
-203 ANEKAAASYERTQ
+203 YEDGAASINESTDLAT
-216 NSAIQSIDRQIN
+216 SAIDRQIA
-228 EAKSLGK
+228 EQKALGK
-235 STFDLELQKTYI
+235 NTYDLEVKRTYI
-247 VQFYAKQRQE
+247 VQWAANERLKLARAAYYR
-257 GLRQE
+257 E
-262 LAAQYARGA
+262 LALGDEADQKKLAALRAQIA
-271 NASKA
+271 A
-276 EIQALKDKLEVENQ
+276 ENK
-290 LILNAVSSRKVMY
+290 LILDSKSGRQVLI
-303 NTQYMDGLKKDK
+303 NTKLTD
-315 KGDVKIEEPKPFK
+315 ENKPVK
-328 EPKQPN
+328 EPKAPRE
-334 PPKQPKQKDTG
+334 PKAPKAPKQKDTG
-345 GEEIQKEI
+345 GDEIQKEI
-353 DKARQANLD
+353 DKARQANID

-371 KNAVEAKYAELIAK
+371 KNAVEAKYADLIAK
-385 AVKYKKD
+385 AIKYKKD
-392 TSELEILRMNEIN
+392 TGELETLRLNELN
-405 NINLKDAEAK
+405 NINNKEAERIRLEKEAK
-415 QKVIDEAKEKA
+415 DKKD
-426 KEDAAAAIKLEDE
+426 KEDIAAAIKLEDE

-507 DKELAIVKETEEK
+507 DKEVAIVKEAEEK

-525 LKTADAALDYAGQS
+525 LKTADAALDYAANTV
-539 LSAIEGITNLAMENK
+539 SAIEGITNLAMDNK

-565 EALLRKQFQ
+565 EALLKKQFQ

-633 FTSGTAPSTNTP
+633 FTSGTAPSTDTP

-654 SGGPSLFGQANTGSQ
+654 SGPSLFGQANTGSQ
-669 VNAGGGSNNITV
+669 VNAGGGTGQNITV

>member
-25 GELANATDPAQMA
+25 SELANATDPAQMA

-44 GVLTDKI
+44 GVLSDKI

-85 FEEAAEKSKVFATAL
+85 FEEAAEKSKTFASAL
-100 GGIGKADIAKSIG
+100 GTIGKADISKAIG
-113 GITNMLGTL
+113 GITSMIGTL

-149 AVVALVLKSFG
+149 AVIALVLDSFG
-160 VLDDVMNA
+160 VLDDVINFLMIPVNA
-168 MMMPINAVINGFKA
+168 LIDGFKA
-182 LTDWLGISSHAAD
+182 LTDWLGLTQHAAEES
-195 DNAEKVKA
+195 AEKSAKA
-203 ANEKAAASYERTQ
+203 YEDGSARINESIDLNT
-216 NSAIQSIDRQIN
+216 SAIDRQIA
-228 EAKSLGK
+228 EQKALGK
-235 STFDLELQKTYI
+235 NTYDLEVKRTWI
-247 VQFYAKQRQE
+247 VQWGANERLKLAREAYSR
-257 GLRQE
+257 E
-262 LAAQYARGA
+262 LALGDAADQEKLKKLRAQIA
-271 NASKA
+271 A
-276 EIQALKDKLEVENQ
+276 ENK
-290 LILNAVSSRKVMY
+290 LILDSKSNRQVLINTKFTEDNKPKEEKIKAPRESKPKKVR
-303 NTQYMDGLKKDK
+303 
-315 KGDVKIEEPKPFK
+315 ESKP
-328 EPKQPN
+328 
-334 PPKQPKQKDTG
+334 KDTG
-345 GEEIQKEI
+345 GDEIQKEI

-392 TSELEILRMNEIN
+392 TNELEILRMNEIN

-415 QKVIDEAKEKA
+415 QKVIDEAKQKA

-451 EQDKVKQLILTAD
+451 EQDKVKQLALTAD

-491 KTELETSLAD
+491 KIELETSLAD
-501 ITKDAK
+501 ITKEAK
-507 DKELAIVKETEEK
+507 DKEVAIVKEAEEK

-539 LSAIEGITNLAMENK
+539 ISAIEGISNLAMENK

-565 EALLRKQFQ
+565 EALLKKQFQ

-633 FTSGTAPSTNTP
+633 FTSSTAPPTDTP
-645 TPSTTAVAP
+645 PSSTTAVAP
-654 SGGPSLFGQANTGSQ
+654 SGPSLFGQANTGSQ

>member
-1 MNEVVIPLKIQG
+1 
-13 IAQMKA
+13 
-19 ELRELK
+19 
-25 GELANATDPAQMA
+25 
-38 ALAQQA
+38 
-44 GVLTDKI
+44 
-51 KDTNEAVKVFA
+51 
-62 SGSKFEQVSNGL
+62 
-74 GGIQSSLMSLD
+74 
-85 FEEAAEKSKVFATAL
+85 
-100 GGIGKADIAKSIG
+100 
-113 GITNMLGTL
+113 
-122 SKAFIKLGVTILMN
+122 MN

-149 AVVALVLKSFG
+149 AVVALVLDSFG
-160 VLDDVMNA
+160 VLDDVINFLMI
-168 MMMPINAVINGFKA
+168 PINALIQGFKD
-182 LTDWLGISSHAAD
+182 LTDWLGLTQHAAEES
-195 DNAEKVKA
+195 AEKSAKA
-203 ANEKAAASYERTQ
+203 YEDGSARINESIDINT
-216 NSAIQSIDRQIN
+216 SAIDRQIA
-228 EAKSLGK
+228 EQKALGK
-235 STFDLELQKTYI
+235 NTFDLEVKRTWI
-247 VQFYAKQRQE
+247 VQWGANERLKLARDAYSR
-257 GLRQE
+257 E
-262 LAAQYARGA
+262 LALGDAADQEKLKKLKAQIA
-271 NASKA
+271 A
-276 EIQALKDKLEVENQ
+276 ENK
-290 LILNAVSSRKVMY
+290 LILDSKSGRQVLI
-303 NTQYMDGLKKDK
+303 NTKETAENKP
-315 KGDVKIEEPKPFK
+315 VKEPKAPREPKPAK
-328 EPKQPN
+328 TPKP
-334 PPKQPKQKDTG
+334 KDTG
-345 GEEIQKEI
+345 GDEIQKEI
-353 DKARQANLD
+353 DKARQANID

-392 TSELEILRMNEIN
+392 SSELEILKMNELN
-405 NINLKDAEAK
+405 NINNKEAERIRLEKEAK
-415 QKVIDEAKEKA
+415 DKKD
-426 KEDAAAAIKLEDE
+426 KEDVAAAIKLEDE

-444 QRLTAAN
+444 LKLTAAN

-539 LSAIEGITNLAMENK
+539 ISAIEGITNLAMDNK

-565 EALLRKQFQ
+565 EALLKKQFQ

-633 FTSGTAPSTNTP
+633 FTSGTAPSTDTP
-645 TPSTTAVAP
+645 PPSTTAVAP
-654 SGGPSLFGQANTGSQ
+654 SGPSLFGQANTGSQ

>member
-44 GVLTDKI
+44 GVLTDRI

-100 GGIGKADIAKSIG
+100 GSISKTDITKSLTGLTSTIGTMGKAF
-113 GITNMLGTL
+113 L
-122 SKAFIKLGVTILMN
+122 KLGAQILVN
-136 PIFLIVAAVVAII
+136 PFFYIPIIIVAIVAAI
-149 AVVALVLKSFG
+149 ALVLNAFG
-160 VLDDVMNA
+160 VLDDVLDALMAPVNA
-168 MMMPINAVINGFKA
+168 LIQEFKN
-182 LTDWLGISSHAAD
+182 LTDWLGLTQYAAEES
-195 DNAEKVKA
+195 AAKSAKA
-203 ANEKAAASYERTQ
+203 YEEGSQKINEATDVVT
-216 NSAIQSIDRQIN
+216 SALDRQIA
-228 EAKSLGK
+228 EQKALGK
-235 STFDLELQKTYI
+235 NTYDLEVKRTYI
-247 VQFYAKQRQE
+247 VQWGANERLKLARAAYFK
-257 GLRQE
+257 E
-262 LAAQYARGA
+262 LALGGEADQKKLA
-271 NASKA
+271 
-276 EIQALKDKLEVENQ
+276 ALKAQIAAENK
-290 LILNAVSSRKVMY
+290 LILDSKSGRQVLI
-303 NTQYMDGLKKDK
+303 NTKETAENKPKPMPKPKP
-315 KGDVKIEEPKPFK
+315 EPKPA
-328 EPKQPN
+328 
-334 PPKQPKQKDTG
+334 KQPKAKDTG
-345 GEEIQKEI
+345 GDEIQKEI
-353 DKARQANLD
+353 DKARQANID

-371 KNAVEAKYAELIAK
+371 KNAVEAKYTDLIAK
-385 AVKYKKD
+385 AKKYKKD
-392 TSELEILRMNEIN
+392 TSDLEILRLNELN
-405 NINLKDAEAK
+405 NINIKDQEKKDADKKTE
-415 QKVIDEAKEKA
+415 DEAKKA
-426 KEDAAAAIKLEDE
+426 EIAAKKVEVAEAIKLEDA

-444 QRLTAAN
+444 QRLIAAN

-491 KTELETSLAD
+491 KTELETSLAN
-501 ITKDAK
+501 ITKEAK
-507 DKELAIVKETEEK
+507 DKEVAIVKETEEK

-539 LSAIEGITNLAMENK
+539 ISAIEGISNLAMENK

-669 VNAGGGSNNITV
+669 VNAGGGTNNITV
-681 TAVVSET
+681 TAIVSET

>member
-51 KDTNEAVKVFA
+51 KDTNEAVKVFS

-100 GGIGKADIAKSIG
+100 GTIGKADIAKSIS
-113 GITNMLGTL
+113 GITSMIGTL
-122 SKAFIKLGVTILMN
+122 SKSFIKLGVTILMN

-149 AVVALVLKSFG
+149 AVIALVLDSFG
-160 VLDDVMNA
+160 LLDDVLSFIMA
-168 MMMPINAVINGFKA
+168 PINALIDGFKA
-182 LTDWLGISSHAAD
+182 LTDWLGLTQYAAEEA
-195 DNAEKVKA
+195 AEKSAKA
-203 ANEKAAASYERTQ
+203 LEDGSERINNATDVVT
-216 NSAIQSIDRQIN
+216 SALDRQIA
-228 EAKSLGK
+228 EQQALGK
-235 STFDLELQKTYI
+235 NTYYLEIKRTQI
-247 VQFYAKQRQE
+247 VEAAAAERLRLARKAYRDQLALGDDADQE
-257 GLRQE
+257 KLKKMR
-262 LAAQYARGA
+262 AQIR
-271 NASKA
+271 
-276 EIQALKDKLEVENQ
+276 EENK
-290 LILNAVSSRKVMY
+290 LILDSISGRKVLV
-303 NTQYMDGLKKDK
+303 NTKATKEKEDKEKKDK
-315 KGDVKIEEPKPFK
+315 PKAEPKAKPT
-328 EPKQPN
+328 PKA
-334 PPKQPKQKDTG
+334 KDTG
-345 GEEIQKEI
+345 GDEIQKEI
-353 DKARQANLD
+353 DKAREANLN

-371 KNAVEAKYAELIAK
+371 KNAVEAKYAELLTKAK
-385 AVKYKKD
+385 KYGKD

-405 NINLKDAEAK
+405 NIDLKERDKKNADDKAAVAAKKAE
-415 QKVIDEAKEKA
+415 V
-426 KEDAAAAIKLEDE
+426 AAAIKLEDE

-444 QRLTAAN
+444 QRITAAN
-451 EQDKVKQLILTAD
+451 EKDKVKQLILTAD

-491 KTELETSLAD
+491 KTELETSLAN
-501 ITKDAK
+501 ITKEAK

-525 LKTADAALDYAGQS
+525 LKTADAALNYATQS
-539 LSAIEGITNLAMENK
+539 LSAIEGISNLAMENK

-605 VPNPAGIASLAF
+605 IPNPAGIASLAF

-633 FTSGTAPSTNTP
+633 FTSGTAPSNNTP

-669 VNAGGGSNNITV
+669 VNAGDGTGQNITV
-681 TAVVSET
+681 TAIVSET
-688 EITASQNHIN
+688 EITSSQNHIN

>member
-100 GGIGKADIAKSIG
+100 GSIGKADVAKSIG

-160 VLDDVMNA
+160 VLDDVINA
-168 MMMPINAVINGFKA
+168 MMMPINALIAGFKE
-182 LTDWLGISSHAAD
+182 LTDWLGLTQYAAED
-195 DNAEKVKA
+195 SAAKSAKAYEKGA
-203 ANEKAAASYERTQ
+203 AKINEATDLAT
-216 NSAIQSIDRQIN
+216 SAIDRQIA
-228 EAKSLGK
+228 EQKALGK
-235 STFDLELQKTYI
+235 NTYDLEVKRTYI
-247 VQFYAKQRQE
+247 VQWAANERLKLARAAYYR
-257 GLRQE
+257 E
-262 LAAQYARGA
+262 LALGDEADREKLRKLRAQIA
-271 NASKA
+271 A
-276 EIQALKDKLEVENQ
+276 ENK
-290 LILNAVSSRKVMY
+290 LILDSKSGRQVLI
-303 NTQYMDGLKKDK
+303 NTKLTDENKP
-315 KGDVKIEEPKPFK
+315 VKAPREPKPA
-328 EPKQPN
+328 
-334 PPKQPKQKDTG
+334 KQPKAKDTG
-345 GEEIQKEI
+345 GDEIQKEI
-353 DKARQANLD
+353 DKARQANID

-392 TSELEILRMNEIN
+392 SSELEILKMNELN
-405 NINLKDAEAK
+405 NINNKESEKNRLEKEAK
-415 QKVIDEAKEKA
+415 DKKD
-426 KEDAAAAIKLEDE
+426 KEDVAAAIKLEDE

-444 QRLTAAN
+444 KKITAAN
-451 EQDKVKQLILTAD
+451 EQDKVKQLALNAD
-464 YEKAVLL
+464 YEISVLQ
-471 AAFDEKVALLKEG
+471 AAYDEKVANLKEG
-484 DPLLKQL
+484 DALLIQL
-491 KTELETSLAD
+491 TKELSTSTAQ

-539 LSAIEGITNLAMENK
+539 ISAIEGITNLAMENK

-565 EALLRKQFQ
+565 EALLKKQFQ

-605 VPNPAGIASLAF
+605 IPNPAGIASLAF

-633 FTSGTAPSTNTP
+633 FTSSTDSSSTP

-669 VNAGGGSNNITV
+669 VNAGGGTNNITV

>member
-25 GELANATDPAQMA
+25 GEIASATDAAQMN
-38 ALAQQA
+38 ALAQKA
-44 GVLTDKI
+44 GELSDKI
-51 KDTNEAVKVFA
+51 KDANDAVAVFA
-62 SGSKFEQVSNGL
+62 TGSKFEQVSNGI

-85 FEEAAEKSKVFATAL
+85 FEEANAKSKAFAKNL
-100 GGIGKADIAKSIG
+100 GSLNPEDIQKG
-113 GITNMLGTL
+113 FKDFTGTLGTL
-122 SKAFIKLGVTILMN
+122 GKAFLKLGTTILMN

-149 AVVALVLKSFG
+149 AVIALVLDSFG
-160 VLDDVMNA
+160 VLDDVINFLMI
-168 MMMPINAVINGFKA
+168 PINALIDGFKA
-182 LTDWLGISSHAAD
+182 LTDWLGLTQYAAEES
-195 DNAEKVKA
+195 AEKSAKA
-203 ANEKAAASYERTQ
+203 YEDGAARINESIDLNT
-216 NSAIQSIDRQIN
+216 SAIDRQIA
-228 EAKSLGK
+228 EQKALGK
-235 STFDLELQKTYI
+235 NTFDLEVKRTWI
-247 VQFYAKQRQE
+247 VQWGANERLKLAREAYSR
-257 GLRQE
+257 E
-262 LAAQYARGA
+262 LALGDAADQEKLKKLKAQIA
-271 NASKA
+271 A
-276 EIQALKDKLEVENQ
+276 ENK
-290 LILNAVSSRKVMY
+290 LILDSKSSRQVLI
-303 NTQYMDGLKKDK
+303 NTKET
-315 KGDVKIEEPKPFK
+315 EENKPK
-328 EPKQPN
+328 EPKAPRE
-334 PPKQPKQKDTG
+334 PKAPKAPKTPKPKDTG
-345 GEEIQKEI
+345 GDEIQKEI

-392 TSELEILRMNEIN
+392 SSELEILKMNELN
-405 NINLKDAEAK
+405 NINLKDAERIRLEK
-415 QKVIDEAKEKA
+415 EAKEKKD
-426 KEDAAAAIKLEDE
+426 KEDVAAAIKLEDE

-501 ITKDAK
+501 ITKEAK
-507 DKELAIVKETEEK
+507 DKEVAIVKEAEEK

-539 LSAIEGITNLAMENK
+539 ISAIEGIANLAMENK

-565 EALLRKQFQ
+565 EALLKKQFQ

-605 VPNPAGIASLAF
+605 IPNPAGIASLAF

-633 FTSGTAPSTNTP
+633 FTSGTAPSTDTP
-645 TPSTTAVAP
+645 PSITAVAP
-654 SGGPSLFGQANTGSQ
+654 AGGPNLFGQANTGSQ
-669 VNAGGGSNNITV
+669 VNAGGGTNNITV

>member
-51 KDTNEAVKVFA
+51 KDTNEAVKVFS

-74 GGIQSSLMSLD
+74 GGIKSSLMSLD

-100 GGIGKADIAKSIG
+100 GTISKADIAKSIG
-113 GITNMLGTL
+113 GITNMIGTL
-122 SKAFIKLGVTILMN
+122 SKSFIKLGATILMN
-136 PIFLIVAAVVAII
+136 PIFLIVAVVVAII
-149 AVVALVLKSFG
+149 AAIAGVLSYFG
-160 VLDDVMNA
+160 VLDDVLSFLMA
-168 MMMPINAVINGFKA
+168 PINALIQGFKD
-182 LTDWLGISSHAAD
+182 LTDWLGLTGFAAEEA
-195 DNAEKVKA
+195 AEKSAKALEEGSERINNATDVVTSALDRQIAEQKALGKNTYYLEIKRTQIVQEA
-203 ANEKAAASYERTQ
+203 ANERLRLARKAYRDQLALGDDADQEKLKKM
-216 NSAIQSIDRQIN
+216 RQQIR
-228 EAKSLGK
+228 E
-235 STFDLELQKTYI
+235 
-247 VQFYAKQRQE
+247 
-257 GLRQE
+257 
-262 LAAQYARGA
+262 
-271 NASKA
+271 
-276 EIQALKDKLEVENQ
+276 ENK
-290 LILNAVSSRKVMY
+290 LILDSISGRKVLV
-303 NTQYMDGLKKDK
+303 NTKTTKEKEDKEKKDK
-315 KGDVKIEEPKPFK
+315 PKAEPRAKPT
-328 EPKQPN
+328 PKA
-334 PPKQPKQKDTG
+334 KDTG
-345 GEEIQKEI
+345 GDEIQKEI
-353 DKARQANLD
+353 DKAREANLNS
-362 ATLDAITVE
+362 TLDAITVE
-371 KNAVEAKYAELIAK
+371 KNAVDAKYAELLAK
-385 AVKYKKD
+385 AKKYGKD
-392 TSELEILRMNEIN
+392 TSDLEIAKLNEIN
-405 NINLKDAEAK
+405 NINLKEREKNDADA
-415 QKVIDEAKEKA
+415 KA
-426 KEDAAAAIKLEDE
+426 KTAKDKTDAAEAIKLEDE

-451 EQDKVKQLILTAD
+451 EQDKVKQLVLTAD

-491 KTELETSLAD
+491 KTELETSLAN
-501 ITKDAK
+501 ITKEAK

-525 LKTADAALDYAGQS
+525 LKTANAALDYASQS
-539 LSAIEGITNLAMENK
+539 ISAIEGITNLAMENK

-565 EALLRKQFQ
+565 EALLKKQFQ

-588 GKAITASLASSP
+588 GKAITASLASAP

-605 VPNPAGIASLAF
+605 IPNPAGIASLAF
-617 AAVTSA
+617 AAITSA

-633 FTSGTAPSTNTP
+633 FTSSTAPSTDTT

-654 SGGPSLFGQANTGSQ
+654 SGGPNLFGQANTGSQ
-669 VNAGGGSNNITV
+669 VNAGDSTSNNITV

-688 EITASQNHIN
+688 EITASQHHIN

>member
-1 MNEVVIPLKIQG
+1 LRSLPVKEKPAPKTKEKP
-13 IAQMKA
+13 APKA
-19 ELRELK
+19 
-25 GELANATDPAQMA
+25 
-38 ALAQQA
+38 
-44 GVLTDKI
+44 
-51 KDTNEAVKVFA
+51 
-62 SGSKFEQVSNGL
+62 
-74 GGIQSSLMSLD
+74 
-85 FEEAAEKSKVFATAL
+85 
-100 GGIGKADIAKSIG
+100 
-113 GITNMLGTL
+113 
-122 SKAFIKLGVTILMN
+122 
-136 PIFLIVAAVVAII
+136 
-149 AVVALVLKSFG
+149 
-160 VLDDVMNA
+160 
-168 MMMPINAVINGFKA
+168 
-182 LTDWLGISSHAAD
+182 
-195 DNAEKVKA
+195 
-203 ANEKAAASYERTQ
+203 
-216 NSAIQSIDRQIN
+216 
-228 EAKSLGK
+228 
-235 STFDLELQKTYI
+235 
-247 VQFYAKQRQE
+247 
-257 GLRQE
+257 
-262 LAAQYARGA
+262 
-271 NASKA
+271 
-276 EIQALKDKLEVENQ
+276 
-290 LILNAVSSRKVMY
+290 
-303 NTQYMDGLKKDK
+303 
-315 KGDVKIEEPKPFK
+315 
-328 EPKQPN
+328 
-334 PPKQPKQKDTG
+334 KDTG
-345 GEEIQKEI
+345 GDEIQKEI

-362 ATLDAITVE
+362 ATLNAITVE

-385 AVKYKKD
+385 AKKYGKD
-392 TSELEILRMNEIN
+392 TNELEILRMNEIN

-415 QKVIDEAKEKA
+415 QKVIEDAKEKA
-426 KEDAAAAIKLEDE
+426 KTDAAAAIKLEDE

-491 KTELETSLAD
+491 KTELETSLAN

-525 LKTADAALDYAGQS
+525 LKTADAALDYATQS
-539 LSAIEGITNLAMENK
+539 LSAIEGISNLAMENK

-605 VPNPAGIASLAF
+605 IPNPAGIASLAF

-633 FTSGTAPSTNTP
+633 FTSSTNSSSNP

-669 VNAGGGSNNITV
+669 VNAGGGTNNITV
-681 TAVVSET
+681 KAVVSET

>member
-44 GVLTDKI
+44 GVLTDRI

-100 GGIGKADIAKSIG
+100 GSISKSDITKSLTGLTSTIGTVGKAF
-113 GITNMLGTL
+113 L
-122 SKAFIKLGVTILMN
+122 KLGAQILVN
-136 PIFLIVAAVVAII
+136 PFFYIPIIIVAIVAAI
-149 AVVALVLKSFG
+149 ALVLNSFG
-160 VLDDVMNA
+160 VLDDVLDALMAPVNA
-168 MMMPINAVINGFKA
+168 LIQEFKN
-182 LTDWLGISSHAAD
+182 LTDWLGLTQYAAEES
-195 DNAEKVKA
+195 AAKSAKA
-203 ANEKAAASYERTQ
+203 YEEGSKKINESTDVVT
-216 NSAIQSIDRQIN
+216 SALDRQIA
-228 EAKSLGK
+228 EQKALGK
-235 STFDLELQKTYI
+235 NTYDLEVKRTYI
-247 VQFYAKQRQE
+247 VQWAANERLKLARAAYFK
-257 GLRQE
+257 E
-262 LAAQYARGA
+262 LALGGEADQKKLA
-271 NASKA
+271 
-276 EIQALKDKLEVENQ
+276 ALKAQIAAENK
-290 LILNAVSSRKVMY
+290 LILDSKSGRQVLI
-303 NTQYMDGLKKDK
+303 NTKETADNKPKPIK
-315 KGDVKIEEPKPFK
+315 EPKPVK
-328 EPKQPN
+328 EKPV
-334 PPKQPKQKDTG
+334 KQPKAKDTG
-345 GEEIQKEI
+345 GDEIQKEI
-353 DKARQANLD
+353 DKARQANID

-371 KNAVEAKYAELIAK
+371 KNAVEAKYTDLIAK
-385 AVKYKKD
+385 AKKYKKD
-392 TSELEILRMNEIN
+392 TKELEILQMNELN
-405 NINLKDAEAK
+405 NINIKEQEKKDADKKTE
-415 QKVIDEAKEKA
+415 DEAKKA
-426 KEDAAAAIKLEDE
+426 AISAKKVEVAEAIKLEDA

-471 AAFDEKVALLKEG
+471 AAFDEKVALMKEG
-484 DPLLKQL
+484 DPLLKEL
-491 KTELETSLAD
+491 KTELETSLAN
-501 ITKDAK
+501 ITKEAK
-507 DKELAIVKETEEK
+507 DKEVAITKEAEEK

-539 LSAIEGITNLAMENK
+539 ISAIEGISNLAMENK

-565 EALLRKQFQ
+565 EALLKKQFQ

-633 FTSGTAPSTNTP
+633 FTSGTAPSTNTA

-654 SGGPSLFGQANTGSQ
+654 SGGANLFGQANTGSQ
-669 VNAGGGSNNITV
+669 VNAGDSTSQNITV
-681 TAVVSET
+681 TAIVSET
-688 EITASQNHIN
+688 EITASQHHIN